1 MNTNKIAFL
10 PLFSFALLFAQADP
24 VVIRGARVIDGT
36 GAPAR
41 PANVVIRGGR
51 IESVGESMPDGARVI
66 DASGQTL
73 LPGLFDL
80 HTHLSA
86 SAARGI
92 PADWGKNLKAYLAN
106 GVTTV
111 NDYAT
116 FSEMFA
122 PMKKLLESGAMPGP
136 HVNMAVRMSTMG
148 GHGTEGGW
156 GDFMTIEAN
165 TPAKAHARMK
175 MVLGFK
181 PDVIKVFTDGWRYGF
196 EPDLTSM
203 NLETLAAIV
212 EDAHAAG
219 IKVVT
224 HTVTL
229 RGAKIAA
236 RAGVDILVHG
246 IGDAEV
252 DAELIEIMKAK
263 RTSYV
268 STLAVYEFK
277 GTGEAPPERQM
288 RWRYLTSNVRKLF
301 EAGIPVAV
309 GTDAGMTGTFHG
321 SATVHEFELLVQC
334 GLKPMDAIRA
344 GTSVSAR
351 AMGLDTQR
359 GSIEPGKA
367 ADLVLVEGRPDEQ
380 IADLKKTKVVFVNGV
395 DYAAKDL
402 AAAVE
407 SKEQTPMPVRPVSE
421 WIDDMERTDGHTTLG
436 TLRVNATDAGIDHS
450 PMLFHP
456 VLRAGT
462 NHALLV
468 QATMAE
474 KEHPFVRVEFPLTP
488 GSIELAD
495 VSRFAG
501 VQFEVRGQAEARL
514 VMQSYGAMPN
524 DPWAAGFPVTSEW
537 ETVRVPFADFKKRAV
552 AMWNGKDTRALLFEL
567 SGPTGSGVW
576 LELDNVRFY

>member
-1 MNTNKIAFL
+1 MNTNKIAVL
-10 PLFSFALLFAQADP
+10 PLLSLSLLFAQTDP

-41 PANVVIRGGR
+41 AVDVVIRAGR
-51 IESVGESMPDGARVI
+51 IESVGGAAPQAARII

-80 HTHLSA
+80 HTHLTA
-86 SAARGI
+86 SATRGV
-92 PADWGKNLKAYLAN
+92 PGDWGKNLKAYLAS

-116 FSEMFA
+116 FSEMFV
-122 PMKKLLESGAMPGP
+122 PMKKLLDSGAMPGP
-136 HVNMAVRMSTMG
+136 HVNMAVRMSSTG

-165 TPAKAHARMK
+165 TPAQAHARMK

-229 RGAKIAA
+229 RGAKLAS

-252 DAELIEIMKAK
+252 DPELIEIMKAK
-263 RTSYV
+263 GTSYV
-268 STLAVYEFK
+268 STLAVYEYK
-277 GTGEAPPERQM
+277 GTGDAPPERQQ
-288 RWRYLTSNVRKLF
+288 RWRYLTGNVRKLF
-301 EAGIPVAV
+301 DAGIPVAV
-309 GTDAGMTGTFHG
+309 GTDAGMVGTFHG
-321 SATVHEFELLVQC
+321 SATLHEFELLAQC
-334 GLKPMDAIRA
+334 GLKPMDTIRA

-351 AMGLDTQR
+351 AMGLDAQR
-359 GSIEPGKA
+359 GSIAPGKA
-367 ADLVLVEGRPDEQ
+367 ADLVLVDGRPDEQ
-380 IADLKKTKVVFVNGV
+380 IADLKKTRMVFVNGV
-395 DYAAKDL
+395 GYTPKDL
-402 AAAVE
+402 E
-407 SKEQTPMPVRPVSE
+407 NQTPMPVHPANE
-421 WIDDMERTDGHTTLG
+421 WIDDMERTDGRTSIG
-436 TLRVNATDAGIDHS
+436 TLRVNATDPGIDHS

-456 VLRAGT
+456 VIRSGT

-468 QATMAE
+468 QATMAD
-474 KEHPFVRVEFPLTP
+474 KERPFVRVEFPLTH

-495 VSRFAG
+495 VSRFSG
-501 VQFEVRGQAEARL
+501 VQFEVRGQSEARL
-514 VMQSYGAMPN
+514 LLQSYGG
-524 DPWAAGFPVTSEW
+524 DPLVGGFPVTSEW
-537 ETVRVPFADFKKRAV
+537 ETVRVPFTPS
-552 AMWNGKDTRALLFEL
+552 TRRDARTLLFEL
-567 SGPTGSGVW
+567 TGPPRAGIW
-576 LELDNVRFY
+576 LELDNLRFY